1 MTRTAHAD
9 IMVPCMPKSPNVMF
23 ARGKRIDANE
33 TGTTHVNVTV
43 NDTIHATR
51 PTWAPS
57 RIWDALGWKL
67 YESEGEILAGYW
79 RGVGAINH
87 PISAPKMK
95 RASIFL
101 NAASGFLKKYSPEAE
116 KS

>member
-1 MTRTAHAD
+1 MEIIYENSEIWAD
-9 IMVPCMPKSPNVMF
+9 AMREFCSRKVYMVQAIPLHLQKGYTSSV
-23 ARGKRIDANE
+23 RRS
-33 TGTTHVNVTV
+33 
-43 NDTIHATR
+43 
-51 PTWAPS
+51 TWAPS

-67 YESEGEILAGYW
+67 YESEKKILAGYW
-79 RGVGAINH
+79 RCVGAINH